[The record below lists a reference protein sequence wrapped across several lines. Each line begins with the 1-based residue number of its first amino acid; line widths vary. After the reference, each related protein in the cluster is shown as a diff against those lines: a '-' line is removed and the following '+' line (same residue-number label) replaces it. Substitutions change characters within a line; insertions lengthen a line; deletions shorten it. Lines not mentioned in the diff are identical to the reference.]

1 MHSNDFERDK
11 KWDELKEFAEKYG
24 NRPQD
29 YYYATVGEI
38 FDYAD
43 ALKKLIISDGVVTNP
58 TDLDLYIRV
67 DGKNVLIKAGTD
79 YISSAE

>member
-43 ALKKLIISDGVVTNP
+43 ALKELIITENVVINP
-58 TDLDLYIRV
+58 TDLDLYIAV
-67 DGKNVLIKAGTD
+67 DGKNIMIKAGTD
-79 YISSAE
+79 YLRNLE